1 MNKKFFNNYFNDIYR
16 HLTNFEEK
24 KLKIILKKLKN
35 INKNNKIIIAGNG
48 GSASIAN
55 HVATDFTKISKI
67 RSTTFNESNLITCFA
82 NDYGYEKWVSKG
94 IEKFG
99 IPGDICILISS
110 SGQSKN
116 MINAA
121 KECKKK
127 KIFLITL
134 SGFKSNNPLRKLGNI
149 NLWVN
154 SNHYNYVE
162 MTHHIWLVSLSDY
175 LAKNKYCEFK
185 EIINAKLN
193 L

>member
-1 MNKKFFNNYFNDIYR
+1 MNYNFFNEYYLNISKYTKNFDKKKFDIII
-16 HLTNFEEK
+16 K
-24 KLKIILKKLKN
+24 KIRKLKKKNKIIL
-35 INKNNKIIIAGNG
+35 AGNG

-55 HVATDFTKISKI
+55 HVATDLTKIAKI

-82 NDYGYEKWVSKG
+82 NDYGYENWVSKG

-121 KECKKK
+121 KECKRK

-162 MTHHIWLVSLSDY
+162 MTHHIWLVSIADY
-175 LAKNKYCEFK
+175 LSN
-185 EIINAKLN
+185 
-193 L
+193 